1 MSRSLFIPT
10 MLDTLIS
17 SKTRIKLLL
26 RLFLNPGNSAHLRG
40 LADDFGESTNSVRL
54 ELNRFE
60 EAQMI
65 TSKTIGNKKLYSANN
80 THPLFREINTIL
92 RKYVGLDRIIDTV
105 FDKMGDLNQ
114 VFLEGD
120 YAAGRD
126 SGVIDLV
133 FIGDVNKSYLVE
145 LIDKAEKLIEKK
157 IKYIIYNQV
166 EWGREQQR
174 ASHKDA
180 LLLWEKA

>member
-1 MSRSLFIPT
+1 

-40 LADDFGESTNSVRL
+40 LADDFGESTNAVRV

-60 EAQMI
+60 EAQMV
-65 TSKTIGNKKLYSANN
+65 TSRTIGNKKLYSANN
-80 THPLFREINTIL
+80 TRPLFREINTIL
-92 RKYVGLDRIIDTV
+92 RKYVGLDRIIDIV
-105 FDKMGDLNQ
+105 FDKIGDLNQ
-114 VFLEGD
+114 VYLEGD

-133 FIGDVNKSYLVE
+133 FIGNVNKSYLVE
-145 LIDKAEKLIEKK
+145 LIDRAEKLVEKK
-157 IKYIIYNQV
+157 IKYIIYTAQ
-166 EWGREQQR
+166 EWETEKQR
-174 ASHKDA
+174 INHKDS